1 MGNMGLA
8 RYQTGSYLL
17 SLTDGYIGRS
27 KAVASTPGTINP
39 SCEDRMADHLHR
51 LASRAVRSDS
61 PLMEDPLHIWI
72 VGTNGWV
79 SKPTLGL
86 IDAICDGEKEPSYR
100 IVIASLNHAAVRKPF
115 LSDWNSWLRCA
126 GMPRIKR
133 HRDKNA
139 FQTAGAALLRK
150 MSDHYMKT
158 GEPPTRV
165 LEDLGVS
172 VSCSRSAG
180 QY

>member
-1 MGNMGLA
+1 MGLA
-8 RYQTGSYLL
+8 EYETGSYLL
-17 SLTDGYIGRS
+17 SLTDGYIGHNQ
-27 KAVASTPGTINP
+27 AVASTPGTINP

-72 VGTNGWV
+72 VGTNGWA
-79 SKPTLGL
+79 SKPTSGL
-86 IDAICDGEKEPSYR
+86 IDAICDGEKDLSYR
-100 IVIASLNHAAVRKPF
+100 IVVAGLNHAAVRTPF
-115 LSDWNSWLRCA
+115 LSDWNSWLRRT

-150 MSDHYMKT
+150 MSELYMAT
-158 GEPPTRV
+158 GEPPTSV
-165 LEDLGVS
+165 LEDLGVP
-172 VSCSRSAG
+172 VSCNRSAG